1 MAPSITDTFAVFWAS
16 SEQKFSI
23 ACHTA
28 ALVAY
33 MVDRVSKKRGIA
45 AAAAIG
51 TEATMIADHSK
62 AIVDSTSEEA
72 TADRAYIAIAVAEGR

>member
-23 ACHTA
+23 ACHTVV
-28 ALVAY
+28 LVAC

-45 AAAAIG
+45 AAAIS
-51 TEATMIADHSK
+51 TEATIIADHSK

-72 TADRAYIAIAVAEGR
+72 TAADRAYIAIAVAEGR